1 LLLFEEVKKS
11 HYEILGV
18 AKTAPAAE
26 IKRAY
31 FTLVRKYQPDRS
43 PEEFKEI
50 RAAYETLADEKKRS
64 EYDAV
69 GNLPPSVAPFF
80 YEAQR
85 FERFGRLNKAAELYR
100 LILKSR
106 PELDNIRE
114 HYARSLAEDDKTGKA
129 GEVWEELC
137 QRHPENPRYAR
148 ELGRCYLDRGWH
160 KKALTEIRRSLD
172 LDRASIDS
180 WSLLMT
186 CTAMRDQGKP
196 NWNEFYALSL
206 EALKAVKEVT
216 ADEWKKIQFHSYAF
230 VTGGAQNPRRVRVH
244 LQEIIRL
251 IREGGREGQDE
262 GRNALKELLHLV
274 PCEFLTDFYG
284 EFKEMAD
291 LLSGMNDRYVRGQ
304 LEIMG
309 LNFLI
314 EGLVKKKFPEI
325 FRDLLRLINAEM
337 EDEED
342 ELDIAAAECMILE
355 EKDRYDPQ
363 IRRLKTEFPELY
375 ALHGSFFNEALR
387 TKDPEKLLYQRIKK
401 YKKLKRK
408 TGIPDEEDED
418 SALPEPV
425 RRSQP
430 KVGRNDPC
438 PCGSGKK
445 YKRCCGA

>member
-1 LLLFEEVKKS
+1 LLLFEEVKKN
-11 HYEILGV
+11 HYELLGIP
-18 AKTAPAAE
+18 KTAQAEE

-31 FTLVRKYQPDRS
+31 FTLVRKYQPDRF
-43 PEEFKEI
+43 PEEFKAI
-50 RAAYETLADEKKRS
+50 RAAYETLRDQEKRA

-69 GNLPPSVAPFF
+69 GDLPPSIAPFF

-85 FERFGRLNKAAELYR
+85 FGYLGRWSKAAELYR
-100 LILKSR
+100 FILKSH

-114 HYARSLAEDDKTGKA
+114 HYALSLSADDKTGKA

-137 QRHPENPRYAR
+137 RRHPDNPRYAR
-148 ELGRCYLDRGWH
+148 ELAHCYFDRGWH
-160 KKALTEIRRSLD
+160 KKALAEIRRALD
-172 LDRASIDS
+172 LDRTSIDS

-186 CTAMRDQGKP
+186 CTAARDQGKP
-196 NWNEFYALSL
+196 DWDGFYALSL

-216 ADEWKKIQFHSYAF
+216 TDEWKKIQFHTYAF
-230 VTGGAQNPRRVRVH
+230 VTGGAQSPRQVRVH

-251 IREGGREGQDE
+251 IREGGRQGRDE
-262 GRNALKELLHLV
+262 GRYALKELLDKI

-284 EFKEMAD
+284 EFRELAD
-291 LLSGMNDRYVRGQ
+291 LLPDMNDRHVRRQ
-304 LEIMG
+304 FETMR

-314 EGLVKKKFPEI
+314 EGLVGKKFPEI
-325 FRDLLRLINAEM
+325 FRDLLRILNAEL
-337 EDEED
+337 EDEGD
-342 ELDIAAAECMILE
+342 ELDIAAAECVILE
-355 EKDRYDPQ
+355 KKDRYDPQ

-375 ALHGSFFNEALR
+375 AIHGSFFNEVLR